1 MTDTLH
7 ALIDGLP
14 GTSADNWREL
24 ADAALRGEDYNST
37 LVRRTADGIER
48 GPVFFK
54 ADSTGAAAAPRRD
67 AFLPWQIRQTFTESS
82 PSDANAA
89 ILADLMGGVS
99 QIGLHIDQQGVHGV
113 TIGGLDD
120 FARTLDGVDVKIA
133 PVFLEPG
140 HDFDPD
146 EFAGWMKKSG
156 GRRAGLGLDAADS
169 RLADL
174 AKAFPDFCVA
184 SVDARVI
191 HETGGSEAQELA
203 YAAAGYAGAFGT
215 LIEAGIS
222 PEQAAGQVEVVFAV
236 DADIHL
242 SIAKI
247 RAGYLVL
254 QNILSA
260 YGASSSAP
268 QMRAVTSGRMMT
280 RKAPW
285 TNMIRMSAAGFA
297 AACSGVSSLTILPA
311 SHALGRPDRLA
322 RRAARNLH
330 ILLQEESHCGLVDDP
345 ASGSYLHEHLTA
357 QLAEKAWHIFQ
368 SIEADGGYSTIGPGS
383 KFIEDVE
390 TARKDLLRQY
400 QSGERVLFGINR
412 FAAPDLR
419 EMKFA
424 EGQTPPSSSQR
435 FPAIRLEEAAL
446 DGADL

>member
-14 GTSADNWREL
+14 TASAHNWRGL
-24 ADAALRGEDYNST
+24 ADAALRGEDYTST

-48 GPVFFK
+48 GPVFFQSER
-54 ADSTGAAAAPRRD
+54 AGTAAAPRTD
-67 AFLPWQIRQTFTESS
+67 AFLPWQIRQTFTESR

-89 ILADLMGGVS
+89 ILTDLMGGVS
-99 QIGLHIDQQGVHGV
+99 EIGLLIDQQGLHGV
-113 TIGGLDD
+113 AIGTLADL
-120 FARTLDGVDVKIA
+120 ARTLEGVDVTIA

-140 HDFDPD
+140 HDFDP
-146 EFAGWMKKSG
+146 EVCARWMKEAGAK
-156 GRRAGLGLDAADS
+156 RAGLGLDAADP

-174 AKAFPDFCVA
+174 AHACPAFCIA

-191 HETGGSEAQELA
+191 HETGGTEAQELA
-203 YAAAGYAGAFGT
+203 YGAAGYAAAIGT

-222 PEQAAGQVEVVFAV
+222 SEQAAGQIEVVFSV

-242 SIAKI
+242 SVAKI

-260 YGASSSAP
+260 YGVSSSAP
-268 QMRAVTSGRMMT
+268 QLRAVTSGRMMT

-285 TNMIRMSAAGFA
+285 TNMIRMSSAGFA
-297 AACSGVSSLTILPA
+297 AACSGVTRLTILPA
-311 SHALGRPDRLA
+311 THALGRPDRLA

-368 SIEADGGYSTIGPGS
+368 SIEADGGYSAIEASS

-390 TARKDLLRQY
+390 AGRQALIDQY
-400 QSGERVLFGINR
+400 RSGERALFGINR

-424 EGQTPPSSSQR
+424 EGKTPPSSSR
-435 FPAIRLEEAAL
+435 LFPAIRLEDAAL
-446 DGADL
+446 DGAES